1 MQDFKVSEN
10 IIPVSEFKSKAA
22 LWLRRLAKSKDTI
35 IITQKGKAAGVLL
48 SPEAYDELT
57 EQLRFIR
64 AVDAGL
70 ADIEE
75 GRVSTHESVV
85 DEMKTRFGVPTDK

>member
-1 MQDFKVSEN
+1 MHDFRVSEN

-22 LWLRRLAKSKDTI
+22 KWLRHLATSRDTI

-48 SPEAYDELT
+48 SPEAFDELT
-57 EQLRFIR
+57 ERLRFTQ

-70 ADIEE
+70 ADVEA
-75 GRVSTHESVV
+75 GRVSPHDSIVA
-85 DEMKTRFGVPTDK
+85 EMKTRFGVQNEK